1 VFKLLKREKGFTLV
15 ELMVVALI
23 IGILIGIAVPMFNV
37 ARATA
42 QKRTCQANLR
52 TIDGAITT
60 YNAAE
65 DIYPPTDTLDNTHVL
80 VTAKY
85 LKTAPKCPTADAV
98 YSIAGTDP
106 PYAVCPN
113 TASPHTYP

>member
-1 VFKLLKREKGFTLV
+1 MFKLLKREKGFTLV

-23 IGILIGIAVPMFNV
+23 IGILIGIAVPVFNV

-65 DIYPPTDTLDNTHVL
+65 ETYPTTMAQL
-80 VTAKY
+80 VDGKY
-85 LKTAPKCPTADAV
+85 LKTAPKCPTADA
-98 YSIAGTDP
+98 YYTIDITTDP
-106 PYAVCPN
+106 PHADCPN
-113 TASPHTYP
+113 SPPHTY

>member
-1 VFKLLKREKGFTLV
+1 MFKLLKREKGFTLV

-23 IGILIGIAVPMFNV
+23 IGILVGIAVPVFNV

-60 YNAAE
+60 YNATE
-65 DIYPPTDTLDNTHVL
+65 ETYPPAGEIGSGHVL
-80 VTAKY
+80 ITQHY
-85 LKTAPKCPTADAV
+85 LKTVPKCPSTATNNQYTV
-98 YSIAGTDP
+98 VAGDP
-106 PYAVCPN
+106 SYATCPN
-113 TASPHTYP
+113 GHTY